1 MSRVLIAD
9 DHAVVRAGFK
19 QFLEADASI
28 NAVGEAASGNETLD
42 LLREQDWD
50 LVLLDIHMPDR
61 SGLDILRHIQTGH
74 PGVRVLVMSGL
85 PEQQY
90 AVNVLRAGASGYLS
104 KDSAPEEL
112 MKAVRTVLAGR
123 RYVSAAL
130 AEILVADLDGDPDKP
145 LHARLSTREFQIF
158 CKLAAGR
165 GVSDIANELSLSV
178 KTVSTYRS
186 RILEKMSFTANA
198 EVEDS
203 KVLTERLTEAIRQ
216 IPQVELIGTADT
228 EATAVASAQRDS
240 IDVIILDL
248 HLKQG
253 TGFGVMRALATAH
266 LKPRIIVLTNYDLPE
281 YKNAAIALGA
291 SHFLD
296 KARDYGRL
304 PEVLHE
310 ICEAHLAK
318 H

>member
-1 MSRVLIAD
+1 VSRVLIAD

-19 QFLEADASI
+19 QFLEADSSI

-42 LLREQDWD
+42 QLREGKIGI

-112 MKAVRTVLAGR
+112 MKAVRTVLSGR

-186 RILEKMSFTANA
+186 RILEKMSFTTNA
-198 EVEDS
+198 DITS
-203 KVLTERLTEAIRQ
+203 YALRNG
-216 IPQVELIGTADT
+216 LI
-228 EATAVASAQRDS
+228 Q
-240 IDVIILDL
+240 
-248 HLKQG
+248 
-253 TGFGVMRALATAH
+253 
-266 LKPRIIVLTNYDLPE
+266 
-281 YKNAAIALGA
+281 
-291 SHFLD
+291 
-296 KARDYGRL
+296 
-304 PEVLHE
+304 
-310 ICEAHLAK
+310 
-318 H
+318 